1 MKGAGMK
8 SSFTPN
14 RRLVRLLGFALLGML
29 MVAGSAFAQISTG
42 GITGKVVDNDGN
54 GLPGVTV
61 TLSGGGAPQVYVTDE
76 QGDFRYLSVPP
87 GHYTVKAEL
96 SGMGSTTADVDV

>member
-42 GITGKVVDNDGN
+42 SITGKVVDNDGN

-61 TLSGGGAPQVYVTDE
+61 TLAGAGAPQVYVTDE
-76 QGDFRYLSVPP
+76 QGDFRFGGLTPRT
-87 GHYTVKAEL
+87 YTVKAEL
-96 SGMGSTTADVDV
+96 SGMGSTSADV